1 MVSEPRVSQGKG
13 AHQLGL
19 CQVGQVR
26 LLLGTSAR
34 AGSRKHSFLYM
45 SGDCPVLARLFLG
58 LAKLSLQAGH
68 CSPQPG
74 EDGVSEDRGS
84 ALGSSPQMLHHVTM
98 RRLF

>member
-19 CQVGQVR
+19 YQAGQVR

-34 AGSRKHSFLYM
+34 TGSRKHPFLYM
-45 SGDCPVLARLFLG
+45 SGDCPALVHLFLG
-58 LAKLSLQAGH
+58 LVKLSLQAEH

-74 EDGVSEDRGS
+74 EDGASEGRGS
-84 ALGSSPQMLHHVTM
+84 ALGSGSQMLHHVTT